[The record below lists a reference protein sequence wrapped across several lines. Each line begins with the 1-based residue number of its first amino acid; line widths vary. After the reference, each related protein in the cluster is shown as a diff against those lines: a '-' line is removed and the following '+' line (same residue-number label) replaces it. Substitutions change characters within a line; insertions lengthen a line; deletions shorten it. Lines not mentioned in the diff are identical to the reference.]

1 MGLLDESCKSDPF
14 RSDRLGLRRCDLR
27 RRQLEKNRIAHVR
40 EGRVTTWRVA
50 RWVVTAP
57 LFAAVATNNS
67 LNLKQQK
74 QSQKL
79 SLFVAHC
86 FEEHRPAHQL
96 VGSGFKQTQAL
107 LQLAIQR
114 ILNFALS
121 VPPLGQGYGKR
132 AVACGRCLEL

>member
-1 MGLLDESCKSDPF
+1 MAVYDMGVYGCIWS
-14 RSDRLGLRRCDLR
+14 
-27 RRQLEKNRIAHVR
+27 IAIVW
-40 EGRVTTWRVA
+40 EGSVTTWRVA

-86 FEEHRPAHQL
+86 IEE
-96 VGSGFKQTQAL
+96 QAL
-107 LQLAIQR
+107 LQLASQR
-114 ILNFALS
+114 IQISRFPSPLS
-121 VPPLGQGYGKR
+121 
-132 AVACGRCLEL
+132 